1 MTEPSWKLSTEVGE
15 VGDTNTRTESFGSK
29 DSLSGRSLAACV
41 IVAFPLWDSPAEVQR
56 CLANALLISKRW
68 LPSRNEESK
77 ISKAV
82 AQLSSSKFEKERNS
96 SESSISMLT
105 ALVQKIQR
113 ASSEVRPV
121 HQNWRSTLPLL
132 EMSAFFQRPQPLHLL
147 ARGQMKQSYCQY
159 G

>member
-68 LPSRNEESK
+68 LPLGTKRAKYPKRSPSYRRQNLRRK
-77 ISKAV
+77 GTHLR
-82 AQLSSSKFEKERNS
+82 AQLACLQLWFKNPK
-96 SESSISMLT
+96 
-105 ALVQKIQR
+105 
-113 ASSEVRPV
+113 
-121 HQNWRSTLPLL
+121 
-132 EMSAFFQRPQPLHLL
+132 
-147 ARGQMKQSYCQY
+147 GQF
-159 G
+159 